1 MRQIC
6 SIGYDDELIV
16 NRVENGV
23 KITRFSVQK
32 DETALQ
38 TENKLI
44 QTDENASKKRKT

>member
-16 NRVENGV
+16 NRAETGV
-23 KITRFSVQK
+23 KITRFSVEK

-38 TENKLI
+38 TENKLRP
-44 QTDENASKKRKT
+44 TDENA